1 MKYRAIKLFSVFLS
15 IAIMLLSFP
24 LSGNAN
30 SAPRI
35 WEGMTSTGAVITGE
49 SCPIIVESELLTFN
63 ISDFPPDPSAE
74 NIEAD
79 VNYGSVTAEYH
90 FYNPTD
96 EEITATLV
104 FPFETLPGYV
114 DSNDVNYPDT
124 NKYEITS
131 NDVSV
136 EKTLRLT
143 YGTYLD
149 FSLDADLEYIC
160 DGYIE
165 DDFFSPETCVTVYKY
180 KVNASE
186 EDYYCFETTFDC
198 YPSKTRFFLKERYG
212 GITAGGNDID
222 FEVNVN
228 TKSEDTFELVFIGEA
243 PDGDFDWH
251 RSDKRGKSKD
261 KNATVIFK
269 KEETE
274 IITFEEY
281 VFRTYDIDSGI
292 LRQDWYNA
300 ALSFF
305 TENSDDCELSGRF
318 EQDFTSNLFRWYE
331 YDLTFAPKERLTN
344 VVTAPI
350 YPEIDGTY
358 TPFVYSYTYLL
369 SPAEKWASFGSLE
382 IVINTPFFLTDS
394 SVSGFT
400 KTENG
405 YTANFD
411 GLPENELV
419 FCLSESESPEKDSG
433 GFLYGIFYIFLT
445 ICSFL
450 FSNSLM
456 ILPIFVVLSII
467 IAGTILLIK
476 KMKEKK
482 KNNLH

>member
-1 MKYRAIKLFSVFLS
+1 MKSGIIKSIIIILLAFVLS
-15 IAIMLLSFP
+15 LTSGLSCY
-24 LSGNAN
+24 AN

-35 WEGMTSTGAVITGE
+35 WEGTTATGAVITDGG
-49 SCPIIVESELLTFN
+49 CPIVVESELLTFD
-63 ISDFPPDPSAE
+63 ISELPPDPTTDAGETYIHS
-74 NIEAD
+74 
-79 VNYGSVTAEYH
+79 GSVTAEYH
-90 FYNPTD
+90 FYNPS
-96 EEITATLV
+96 EQEITATLV
-104 FPFETLPGYV
+104 FPFGVLPNYAYSG
-114 DSNDVNYPDT
+114 DVYFPDT
-124 NKYEITS
+124 DKYEITS
-131 NDVSV
+131 NDISI
-136 EKTLRLT
+136 EKTLRYT
-143 YGTYLD
+143 YSEFHE
-149 FSLDADLEYIC
+149 FSIENDLKYIC
-160 DGYIE
+160 DEYIE
-165 DDFFSPETCVTVYKY
+165 DVFFSPETCVTIYKY

-212 GITAGGNDID
+212 GITSGGNDID

-281 VFRTYDIDSGI
+281 VFRNYDIDSGI

-318 EQDFTSNLFRWYE
+318 ELDFTSQLLRWYE
-331 YDLTFAPKERLTN
+331 YELTFAPGEHLTN

-382 IVINTPFFLTDS
+382 VVINTPFYLTDY

-405 YTANFD
+405 YTATFD

-433 GFLYGIFYIFLT
+433 GFFYGIFYVFLT
-445 ICSFL
+445 ICSFF
-450 FSNSLM
+450 FSNSLA
-456 ILPIFVVLSII
+456 IIPIIAV

-476 KMKEKK
+476 MIKK
-482 KNNLH
+482 KK

>member
-1 MKYRAIKLFSVFLS
+1 MKSKVIKLFS
-15 IAIMLLSFP
+15 ICLLVVLISFP
-24 LSGNAN
+24 CALYVNAN
-30 SAPRI
+30 SAPHI
-35 WEGMTSTGAVITGE
+35 WGGMTSTGAVITGE

-74 NIEAD
+74 DTEAD

-90 FYNPTD
+90 FYNPTN

-104 FPFETLPGYV
+104 FPFGTLPGYV
-114 DSNDVNYPDT
+114 DSDDVNYPET

-131 NDVSV
+131 NGVSV
-136 EKTLRLT
+136 EKTLRHT

-160 DGYIE
+160 DKYIKN
-165 DDFFSPETCVTVYKY
+165 DFFSPQTCVTVYKY

-212 GITAGGNDID
+212 GVTSGGNDIE
-222 FEVNVN
+222 FEVNVDTEN
-228 TKSEDTFELVFIGEA
+228 DDTFELVFFGEA
-243 PDGDFDWH
+243 PDGDFVWT

-281 VFRTYDIDSGI
+281 VFRNYDTNSGI

-305 TENSDDCELSGRF
+305 TETLDDCELSGRF
-318 EQDFTSNLFRWYE
+318 EQDFTSKLFRWYE

-358 TPFVYSYTYLL
+358 TPFIYTYTYLL
-369 SPAEKWASFGSLE
+369 SPAGKWADFGSLNV
-382 IVINTPFFLTDS
+382 VINTPFYLTDS
-394 SVSGFT
+394 ALPGFE

-405 YTANFD
+405 YTATFD
-411 GLPENELV
+411 KLPENELV
-419 FCLSESESPEKDSG
+419 FCLSESNSPEKNKSIF
-433 GFLYGIFYIFLT
+433 GFLWVAYFL
-445 ICSFL
+445 L
-450 FSNSLM
+450 FQFCG
-456 ILPIFVVLSII
+456 PIPFFAMLIIVGGI
-467 IAGTILLIK
+467 IALIVVLIK
-476 KMKEKK
+476 KRRKNT
-482 KNNLH
+482 KNNTSS